1 MNIKEAKQEVKNTI
15 TAYLK
20 KDDMGSYEIAIERQ
34 RPILLMGPPGIG
46 KTAIMEQ
53 VAKELENTAKIIL
66 RTLEMVRKA
75 G

>member
-1 MNIKEAKQEVKNTI
+1 MA
-15 TAYLK
+15 
-20 KDDMGSYEIAIERQ
+20 EREPAMQ
-34 RPILLMGPPGIG
+34 RLHDVLEQVPPEYH
-46 KTAIMEQ
+46 EQ

>member
-1 MNIKEAKQEVKNTI
+1 MADREKAMND
-15 TAYLK
+15 LH
-20 KDDMGSYEIAIERQ
+20 D
-34 RPILLMGPPGIG
+34 LLEQVPPEFH
-46 KTAIMEQ
+46 EQ

>member
-1 MNIKEAKQEVKNTI
+1 MAERDVAMNN
-15 TAYLK
+15 LH
-20 KDDMGSYEIAIERQ
+20 D
-34 RPILLMGPPGIG
+34 LLEQVPPEYH
-46 KTAIMEQ
+46 EQ

>member
-1 MNIKEAKQEVKNTI
+1 MADRDVAMNN
-15 TAYLK
+15 LH
-20 KDDMGSYEIAIERQ
+20 D
-34 RPILLMGPPGIG
+34 LLEQIPPEYH
-46 KTAIMEQ
+46 EQ